1 MVRGCK
7 GVGEGVLVDV
17 GMDVGIEVGDG
28 MRGVADVGWT
38 VEIEGTAS
46 AMTWVG
52 VAVELGRVERPQ
64 AVKNATMAKRMP
76 HLKTLRFMTA
86 YLS

>member
-7 GVGEGVLVDV
+7 GVGEGVLVDRD
-17 GMDVGIEVGDG
+17 MDVGSGVGDG
-28 MRGVADVGWT
+28 IKGVADVGWA
-38 VEIEGTAS
+38 VEIEGTVS

-64 AVKNATMAKRMP
+64 AMQNAAAAKRIL
-76 HLKTLRFMTA
+76 HLKTRFIV
-86 YLS
+86 LISCS